1 MEQIL
6 QSLGMGTLL
15 GRFQAQRMEL
25 VSVLAA
31 SDQELVR
38 LGVTT
43 VGERIRI
50 RDACKKAMGENTPAT
65 SQTAVVGQER
75 LSIFNPR
82 RHNSRNQV
90 RATTRSSNVNRL
102 AKYEAPN
109 ASKFQMNI

>member
-15 GRFQAQRMEL
+15 GRFRAQRMEL
-25 VSVLAA
+25 VSFLAA

-43 VGERIRI
+43 IGERNRL
-50 RDACKKAMGENTPAT
+50 RDVCKKAMGENTPPT
-65 SQTAVVGQER
+65 SQTAAVRQER

-82 RHNSRNQV
+82 RHNSRNQA
-90 RATTRSSNVNRL
+90 RATARSSNVNRL
-102 AKYEAPN
+102 AKGHP
-109 ASKFQMNI
+109 